1 MEGDGEEGKSFKD
14 LGLCEQLLEACDR
27 MNWKY
32 PSKIQAEAIPH
43 ALEGKDLIGL
53 ALTGSGKTGAFA
65 LPILQSLLD
74 SPQPFFACVLS
85 PTRFHI
91 YLMLAI
97 FFNSFSVFYLLE
109 RVFELILH
117 LGILFIYCF
126 LCSRK
131 SFELILHLGL
141 FCFCFSRE
149 LAIQIAEQ
157 FEALGAG
164 IGVKCAVV
172 SFLFFWDQLCI
183 IT

>member
-1 MEGDGEEGKSFKD
+1 MS
-14 LGLCEQLLEACDR
+14 
-27 MNWKY
+27 WKY

-85 PTRFHI
+85 PTR
-91 YLMLAI
+91 
-97 FFNSFSVFYLLE
+97 
-109 RVFELILH
+109 
-117 LGILFIYCF
+117 
-126 LCSRK
+126 
-131 SFELILHLGL
+131 
-141 FCFCFSRE
+141 E

-164 IGVKCAVV
+164 IGVKCAVFHSNCMISNSKGSSRDMSGLDLV
-172 SFLFFWDQLCI
+172 SWPARPVQQADPNHIESGSTPSVFAWINHDDKITFTLLLFPSSKLLLPKNFGTNSYEFI
-183 IT
+183 NGAFA